1 MGRVNQGELKVAI
14 GEMLEHR
21 SLLEVAVGEMLEV
34 PVGEMLEVVVGKMLE
49 VTISYMLE
57 DRIFILSEMNATA
70 RNNTSCSLASSE
82 LVKNWNP
89 KMRRWK
95 TSEDRNRR
103 G

>member
-1 MGRVNQGELKVAI
+1 MGRVNQGELEVAI

-21 SLLEVAVGEMLEV
+21 SFLEVGVGEVLEV
-34 PVGEMLEVVVGKMLE
+34 PVGEMLKVVVGKMLE
-49 VTISYMLE
+49 VTISDMLE

-70 RNNTSCSLASSE
+70 RNSTSYSLASSE

-89 KMRRWK
+89 KMRRWN
-95 TSEDRNRR
+95 TAEDRYWR